1 MSPGGRLVKTRAM
14 AAQTAP
20 TPAPTPAE
28 DAAAEELRLWADYYE
43 AATHALEIVR
53 LGGVT
58 DATLAKILTQHSRAT
73 RAIKRIREIR
83 GLKD

>member
-1 MSPGGRLVKTRAM
+1 M
-14 AAQTAP
+14 TAETVR

-43 AATHALEIVR
+43 AATQALEIVR

-58 DATLAKILTQHSRAT
+58 DATLARILTEHSRAT
-73 RAIKRIREIR
+73 RAIKRIREIH
-83 GLKD
+83 GLGD